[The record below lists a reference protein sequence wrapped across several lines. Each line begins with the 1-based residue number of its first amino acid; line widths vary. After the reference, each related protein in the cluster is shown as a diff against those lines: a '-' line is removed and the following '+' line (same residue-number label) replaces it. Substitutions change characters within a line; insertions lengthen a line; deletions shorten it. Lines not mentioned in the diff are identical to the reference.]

1 MKKLNELVKSNN
13 VKGYGFKAI
22 VNYCEINADKNGEE
36 IVVSTLSPALMAEIG
51 IKEYYAPVLPRNS
64 VFNTSEDVE
73 QADLEVN
80 HVVVCKTMSIGD
92 KRLIVSRHPGT
103 IGLLKDTFPDAEIL
117 TGNVTKEDIEGCYVV
132 GTLPPHLI
140 QHVQAYSAFV
150 IKDFDYAKDG
160 DLSGNELEERGKLCD
175 PIKVVIE

>member
-36 IVVSTLSPALMAEIG
+36 IVVSTLSPALMAEMG

-80 HVVVCKTMSIGD
+80 HVCCMQNNEH
-92 KRLIVSRHPGT
+92 KR
-103 IGLLKDTFPDAEIL
+103 
-117 TGNVTKEDIEGCYVV
+117 
-132 GTLPPHLI
+132 
-140 QHVQAYSAFV
+140 
-150 IKDFDYAKDG
+150 
-160 DLSGNELEERGKLCD
+160 
-175 PIKVVIE
+175 